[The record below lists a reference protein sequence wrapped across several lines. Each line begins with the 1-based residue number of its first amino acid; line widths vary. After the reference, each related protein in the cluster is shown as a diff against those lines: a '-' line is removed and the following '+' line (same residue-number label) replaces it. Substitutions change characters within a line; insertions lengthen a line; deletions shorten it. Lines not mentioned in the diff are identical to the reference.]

1 MTNVLLEIKD
11 LKTHFY
17 TETGE
22 VTAVHGVSF
31 HVQKGEILGVV
42 GESGCGKSVMSQTIL
57 RLFEEGTVQYEGEI
71 NYKDKNLLTLS
82 KKQMNKVR
90 GNEISMIFQDP
101 LSTLN
106 PVHTIGRQISES
118 IILHQNV
125 SKKEAEK
132 QAIELLTLVG
142 IPSPEKRAREF
153 PHNLSGGMRQR
164 AMIAVALACRPQL
177 LIADEPTTA
186 LDVTIQAQILD
197 LMKKLN
203 QELEMGII
211 FITHDLG
218 VVAELCSRVVVMYL
232 GEIVEEASVEELF
245 TRPLHPY
252 TQGLIKSIPQ
262 IDGDRSAL
270 LHTIEGTVP
279 PLTRVPK
286 GCRFETRCPFA
297 DEQCVSS
304 APPVREYTP
313 SQKVKCWHYEK
324 ILAHQEVAVD
334 VNTCD

>member
-1 MTNVLLEIKD
+1 MTDVLLEINN

-17 TETGE
+17 TETGQ
-22 VTAVHGVSF
+22 VTAVNGVSF
-31 HVQKGEILGVV
+31 AVKKGEIVGVV

-57 RLFEEGTVQYEGEI
+57 RLFEEGTVEYDGEI
-71 NYKDKNLLTLS
+71 NFKGNNLLTLN

-106 PVHTIGRQISES
+106 PVHTIGRQIAES
-118 IILHQNV
+118 IILHQKK
-125 SKKEAEK
+125 SKKEAE
-132 QAIELLTLVG
+132 AEVIELLKLVG
-142 IPSPEKRAREF
+142 IPSPESRAKEY

-164 AMIAVALACRPQL
+164 AMIAVALACHPQL

-203 QELEMGII
+203 QELNMGII

-245 TRPLHPY
+245 SNPLHPY

-262 IDGDRSAL
+262 LDGDRTAL

-279 PLTRVPK
+279 PLTRVPH
-286 GCRFETRCPFA
+286 GCRFASRCPFA
-297 DEQCVSS
+297 DEQCTASS
-304 APPVREYTP
+304 PPVFENTA
-313 SQKVKCWHYEK
+313 SQKVKCWHFEK
-324 ILAHQEVAVD
+324 ILAEQRGA
-334 VNTCD
+334 